1 MVDLFQKIDFV
12 SHSGIPMKWKIECDA
27 ISLMEWECIA
37 HMIKETEQQPWRKAI
52 GIPRGGVTLGLCLDK
67 FSTGVET
74 HPILIADDVYTTGRS
89 FKDFVNENYPNDA
102 TIQWCVFARQ
112 PTTGR
117 VKALFTM
124 PERGRKGTNWSQ
136 FNEN

>member
-1 MVDLFQKIDFV
+1 MMADLFQKTNFI
-12 SHSGIPMKWKIECDA
+12 SHSGIPMTWKIECDS

-37 HMIKETEQQPWRKAI
+37 HMINETEQQPWRKAI
-52 GIPRGGVTLGLCLDK
+52 GIPRGGVPLGLCLDK

-74 HPILIADDVYTTGRS
+74 DPILIADDVYTTGKS
-89 FKDFVNENYPNDA
+89 FTDFVNENYPYDA

-112 PTTGR
+112 PTRGR

-124 PERGRKGTNWSQ
+124 PEKGRKSTNW
-136 FNEN
+136 

>member
-1 MVDLFQKIDFV
+1 MVDLFQKTNFT
-12 SHSGIPMKWKIECDA
+12 SHSGIRMTWKIECDS

-52 GIPRGGVTLGLCLDK
+52 GIPRGGVPLGLCLDK

-74 HPILIADDVYTTGRS
+74 DPILIADDVYTTGKS
-89 FKDFVNENYPNDA
+89 FNDFVNENHPNDA

-112 PTTGR
+112 PTRGR

-124 PERGRKGTNWSQ
+124 PEKGRKSTNW
-136 FNEN
+136 